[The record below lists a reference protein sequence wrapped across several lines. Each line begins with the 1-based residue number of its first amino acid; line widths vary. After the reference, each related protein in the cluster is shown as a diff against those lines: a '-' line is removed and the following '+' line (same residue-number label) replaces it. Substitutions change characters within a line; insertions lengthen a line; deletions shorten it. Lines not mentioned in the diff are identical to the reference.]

1 MVCGWMIRLM
11 LDIARLVI
19 RLGMS
24 RLARPDKSLVLLGRS
39 FGLLELEVRRRCPVA
54 DAFFWLWE
62 LVMLHDYGRRG
73 VFPLLSNFFFYF
85 FLFNLHIGEREWVGD
100 YSVDTLTIPGGE
112 DILTLS
118 I

>member
-1 MVCGWMIRLM
+1 
-11 LDIARLVI
+11 
-19 RLGMS
+19 
-24 RLARPDKSLVLLGRS
+24 
-39 FGLLELEVRRRCPVA
+39 
-54 DAFFWLWE
+54 
-62 LVMLHDYGRRG
+62 MLHDYGRRG